1 MKNKNGNK
9 GLEDILGTF
18 ENINDKKSVPP
29 NSAEQV
35 DSRQEALDKV
45 TQMIE
50 AAKAANTR
58 TKKKKPKK
66 SDESVLKNEEF
77 TPFMSVEKKLYL
89 QEAVDKVSEMLD
101 SARAANKH
109 HIKKDKPELLA
120 EQIIKNETEADKVE
134 SELKDS
140 RQAAVDKVAEM
151 ISSASAENELEKK
164 KPKLS
169 DSSGE
174 IVLLEFVSFIIF
186 IVTYNSNVPEIIPLI
201 AVFLPVIAGIGGR
214 ALLQQL
220 TLREAA
226 AKCKMHIIITCFFFV
241 CITLSLV

>member
-1 MKNKNGNK
+1 MKENGSK
-9 GLEDILGTF
+9 SPEDILGAF
-18 ENINDKKSVPP
+18 ENIKDKEVTFSDP
-29 NSAEQV
+29 SEQTNR
-35 DSRQEALDKV
+35 RQEALDKV
-45 TQMIE
+45 TQMLE
-50 AAKAANTR
+50 AAKSANTR

-66 SDESVLKNEEF
+66 SDEPAWTKEDI
-77 TPFMSVEKKLYL
+77 TPFMPTEKKLYS
-89 QEAVDKVSEMLD
+89 QEAVDKVTEMLD

-109 HIKKDKPELLA
+109 HIKKDQPELPA
-120 EQIIKNETEADKVE
+120 EPIIKSETAADKVE
-134 SELKDS
+134 SEPKDS
-140 RQAAVDKVAEM
+140 RQVAVDKVAEM
-151 ISSASAENELEKK
+151 ISSASAANELEKK

-174 IVLLEFVSFIIF
+174 IVLLEFISFIIF
-186 IVTYNSNVPEIIPLI
+186 IVTYNSNVPEIIPLV

-214 ALLQQL
+214 ILLQQL

>member
-1 MKNKNGNK
+1 MKEKNDDK
-9 GLEDILGTF
+9 SMEDILSSF
-18 ENINDKKSVPP
+18 ENTEDKEASSEL
-29 NSAEQV
+29 SAQT
-35 DSRQEALDKV
+35 DKRQEALDKV
-45 TQMIE
+45 TQMLE
-50 AAKAANTR
+50 AAKAENSR

-66 SDESVLKNEEF
+66 SAEPFKKNEEF
-77 TPFMSVEKKLYL
+77 TPFMPTEKKLYS
-89 QEAVDKVSEMLD
+89 QAAVDKVTEMLD

-109 HIKKDKPELLA
+109 YIKKDKPEQFA
-120 EQIIKNETEADKVE
+120 EQIIKYETESDKVE
-134 SELKDS
+134 SEPKDS

-151 ISSASAENELEKK
+151 ISSASAANELEKK

-174 IVLLEFVSFIIF
+174 IVLLEFISFIIF

-214 ALLQQL
+214 ILLHRL

-226 AKCKMHIIITCFFFV
+226 AKCRMHIIITCFFFV